1 MNLLIYE
8 TEHHASTV
16 VSTLVAWRGCAGT
29 APGEVALGGIRYFHQ
44 TCLRRGE
51 HLRHYRRV
59 LHWSGSSNINPK
71 KKVPPPPSPP
81 PSPPFAF
88 PRARRQQ
95 MPGTLRRRPLLPCK
109 VRRQLVS
116 REPYFWTSKVVQ
128 LLCLDPRKPRVP
140 SLGECRLTSHWL
152 NPYRKG
158 SPRSCPA

>member
-71 KKVPPPPSPP
+71 KKVPPPLHPPTPP
-81 PSPPFAF
+81 PLLF
-88 PRARRQQ
+88 PAHA
-95 MPGTLRRRPLLPCK
+95 G
-109 VRRQLVS
+109 S
-116 REPYFWTSKVVQ
+116 RCQEPSG
-128 LLCLDPRKPRVP
+128 DA
-140 SLGECRLTSHWL
+140 
-152 NPYRKG
+152 
-158 SPRSCPA
+158 RSCLARYGVSS